1 MLPRAWRG
9 LIFPWTAACL
19 LLGGCSYVPDQINPV
34 TWWHDLSGGAIAE
47 QRPPPPNADAPY
59 PNLSTVPAKPTP
71 PTIVERQKIADG
83 LIADRANAHY
93 AADQAPLPPP
103 RPRAAVPPLPPPDPN
118 AMSASLAAVS
128 TPSPPARPPA
138 RAALTPVQQAPL
150 AAPATPQSQPS
161 LPQQSDTQPVPPAPP
176 PTVPDSPPP
185 PPQIPGTAVA
195 LTTPAPPPTAPPA
208 PPPTPAAL
216 SAAAAAAVPVAFPP
230 GSAILPPGGDAPLHA
245 LAARRGTASIDVIG
259 YGEATDTQ
267 PDVQTAGITLGLAR
281 AHAMAA
287 ALVASGVPMTAI
299 RIESEASGRGGA
311 ARLVN

>member
-1 MLPRAWRG
+1 MTRLKFKPTDSRLLVQAVPPRARLPRAWRG
-9 LIFPWTAACL
+9 LAL
-19 LLGGCSYVPDQINPV
+19 LLAGCSYVPDQINPV

-59 PNLSTVPAKPTP
+59 PNLSTVPPKPTP

-118 AMSASLAAVS
+118 ATSASLAAAS
-128 TPSPPARPPA
+128 TPPPPPRPPA
-138 RAALTPVQQAPL
+138 RASLTPVQQAPL
-150 AAPATPQSQPS
+150 A
-161 LPQQSDTQPVPPAPP
+161 P
-176 PTVPDSPPP
+176 PTVPDAPPP
-185 PPQIPGTAVA
+185 PPQIPGTSVA

-216 SAAAAAAVPVAFPP
+216 SAAAAAPVPVAFPP

-245 LAARRGTASIDVIG
+245 LAARRGIASIDVIG

-267 PDVQTAGITLGLAR
+267 PDLQTAGITLGLAR

-311 ARLVN
+311 ARLVY